1 MWWQIHGITDNQ
13 EVEAGGLRGQGQHRQ
28 RPYLEY
34 KYKKVRNMVQVAH
47 LPSMYKVWI

>member
-34 KYKKVRNMVQVAH
+34 KYKKVRKEHGSSGTTSA
-47 LPSMYKVWI
+47 